1 MSVIPKGSVLGPL
14 LLNIVI
20 NNIFGF
26 LKDHLLCNYT
36 NDRSLFFAHEDIKIL
51 IESREKISLILSEW
65 LYNIYM
71 TLYLGKM

>member
-20 NNIFGF
+20 NHIFGF
-26 LKDHLLCNYT
+26 LKDHLLCNYA

-51 IESREKISLILSEW
+51 IEAREKISLILSEW